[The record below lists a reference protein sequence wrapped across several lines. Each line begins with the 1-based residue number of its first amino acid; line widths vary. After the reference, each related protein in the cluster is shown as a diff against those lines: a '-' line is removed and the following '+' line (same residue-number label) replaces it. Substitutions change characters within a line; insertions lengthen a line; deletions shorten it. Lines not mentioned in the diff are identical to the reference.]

1 MPERD
6 PIVSRSTSGIMLI
19 SALLLIGVLAW
30 ALYDEAYGQ
39 RPWKK
44 AQQEFIARYTRY
56 LSSIKGKAGQTEKE
70 VKESA
75 EYEQLG

>member
-1 MPERD
+1 LKREAEGRDKVADTPTPDAIAKREKEVPERD
-6 PIVSRSTSGIMLI
+6 PIVSRSTSGVMLI

-44 AQQEFIARYTRY
+44 AQ
-56 LSSIKGKAGQTEKE
+56 
-70 VKESA
+70 
-75 EYEQLG
+75 